1 MFTTASDYPKISVCL
16 PVFNGDKYLEQAIES
31 VLAQTFENFEL
42 LIADD
47 CSTDQSRTIIARYA
61 RLDKRIKTWANS
73 NNLGLFQNYNECM
86 QRATGTF
93 IKPFAQDD
101 LFSNTLLER
110 MLQVLEED
118 PSIALISCAK
128 QWIGADNQVIEA
140 QNESERKALSA
151 FDQDT
156 LLKGTDAILE
166 SLDKFINWLG
176 EPCSVM
182 FRREHIGLGFD
193 TRFKQIGD
201 LEYSYR
207 LLQNGDYY
215 FLSDRLCS
223 FRKHL
228 DSTTNKNNR
237 SLAALLDWFVLGS
250 EYKRYIEKLGES
262 EIQFAQRLTR
272 RLIKTIS
279 TRFTAQTQNQKIDTG
294 FVLKQL
300 TDFPS
305 PLSCFVAGSDKGR
318 NEEDEYKVFAVLA
331 LKEGATLLNEVRH
344 AQNVVA
350 LQTGQITD
358 LKNELEDVR
367 AALDQEVKELR
378 DALSQVGNSVS
389 WKVTAPLRGVKK
401 LLP

>member
-1 MFTTASDYPKISVCL
+1 MFNNQCDNSKISVCL
-16 PVFNGDKYLEQAIES
+16 PVFNGEKYLEQAIES

-47 CSTDQSRTIIARYA
+47 ASTDGSSTIIARYA
-61 RLDKRIKTWANS
+61 ASDARIKSWANQS
-73 NNLGLFQNYNECM
+73 NVGLFQNYNECM
-86 QRATGTF
+86 RKARGNF

-101 LFSNTLLER
+101 CFDKSILER
-110 MLQVLEED
+110 MQQVLED
-118 PSIALISCAK
+118 KPSVALVSCAK
-128 QWIGADNQVIEA
+128 QWIGPDNQVIEA
-140 QNESERKALSA
+140 KNDSEKKILTP

-156 LLKGTDAILE
+156 YLSATEAIVE

-182 FRREHIGLGFD
+182 FRREHIGYGFD

-228 DSTTNKNNR
+228 ESTTNKNNR
-237 SLAALLDWFVLGS
+237 SLSALLDWFVLGS
-250 EYKRYIEKLGES
+250 KYSRYIEKMGES
-262 EIQFAQRLTR
+262 ESEFAQRLTR

-279 TRFTAQTQNQKIDTG
+279 TRFTAQTQNQQIDTS

-305 PLSCFVAGSDKGR
+305 PLSCFTVAADKRR
-318 NEEDEYKVFAVLA
+318 NEEAEFKVFSVLA
-331 LKEGATLLNEVRH
+331 LKEGANLLNEVRH

-350 LQTGQITD
+350 HQTEQIAD
-358 LKNELEDVR
+358 LKTELGDVR
-367 AALDQEVKELR
+367 TALNQEIIELR
-378 DALSQVGNSVS
+378 QALSEVGNSVS